1 MMKDIS
7 FIIPVYNTPID
18 KLKKCI
24 ESILGLQKKF
34 DIEIVVVDDGSKEF
48 VKTFFQEEFV
58 DDVRYIYK
66 KNGGVSSARN
76 VGISVAEGK
85 YISFVDAD
93 DLILED
99 AFDGIDISNEYQFII
114 FDIDVVENCKKS
126 TWKVVNCNP
135 GMIEKKDVIKELVI
149 SNRMNS
155 PCSKLFLNSCVN
167 QNNIRFDENLVTGE
181 DMNFVIDYTQC
192 ATNIYYTGK
201 SAYCYQREEASR
213 IKRIKEFPDVYLSNL
228 SFLRNK
234 LEKMVKIYNLDS
246 TYIDMLN
253 IDHVEGIYNYVSDL
267 MILNLCTCKVRK
279 NILDEIQ
286 SLNIECSNASRK
298 KRIKYEL
305 LSHEKWVLIY
315 MIARLRKIYLQ
326 LK

>member
-24 ESILGLQKKF
+24 ESILRLQKKF

-66 KNGGVSSARN
+66 ENGGVSSARN

-99 AFDGIDISNEYQFII
+99 AFDGIDISNEYKFII

-167 QNNIRFDENLVTGE
+167 QNNIRFDENIVTGE

-213 IKRIKEFPDVYLSNL
+213 IKRIKEFPDMYLSNL

-234 LEKMVKIYNLDS
+234 LEKMIKIYNLNS

-253 IDHVEGIYNYVSDL
+253 MDHVEGIYNYVSDL
-267 MILNLCTCKVRK
+267 MILNLCTCKVKK

-305 LSHEKWVLIY
+305 LSHEKWALIY